1 MGLRDLFR
9 PKWKNADPA
18 IRLQAI
24 EALSPASQTS
34 ILVEIVQQDADDR
47 VRRAALRKIDD
58 IQVLDRLFSSENTLP
73 LREVLLQQMQAWL
86 NRFRS
91 MPHVA
96 AEWIQAAQQIHVASI
111 QVELILSCPDP
122 DASQALIRLLQD
134 DRHRREIAKRTSMP
148 QLRAAALEAIQAPT
162 VLRELVLWSDDKQEV
177 ASMVARVQDRRVLS
191 DLARLG
197 SKWVRQCVADRMAQ
211 ISSDALAPGVGK
223 MPGGDRQEMLKKLCR
238 LAEDSIR
245 NPDWDAAVADFE
257 QVQQQWQQCNPDRA
271 NTQEQDWIQQ
281 FERISSQ
288 FFMRKQA
295 LLDRMKADL
304 ERERQQQAQQVVTT
318 PARVAPEAAV
328 RSEAR
333 TASQETARERDR
345 GQKDLHRAYE
355 EHTARLHTLCD
366 TLIAGLDSLPGKELS
381 LRRKQCEDGIQNL
394 AVLPV
399 AAQKTLKK
407 RFDEIRDAIRRRQLE
422 MKELTEWKKW
432 SSVHA
437 LETACQQAEALL
449 QEPAKPSFS
458 KDFREL
464 RSVWT
469 AIQALS
475 GADTAALKK
484 RFRTAYKGLREIYL
498 QSVQASQKEREE
510 NCTKKQALVT
520 QVEALLQLTDM
531 REISKQVRSLEQ
543 AWKQIGP
550 MPREQ
555 AEPIM
560 QRYRAARAQLFE
572 RLRVHRK
579 REQAEFVQRTRQK
592 ESLCAKAESL
602 VTESDVRTATSA
614 VKKLQEEWKKVGS
627 LPKKEGDLLW
637 QRFRKACDAIF
648 ARRTGE
654 IQQQRTDKQ
663 NNLAEKEDLC
673 HKLEQSIQAATRPE
687 PGPFAWL
694 RRLWSQWKQ
703 VGPLPTQAQQ
713 EILEQRF
720 VRLSQQFVRKYQD
733 ALSSDERA
741 TLEKEWARFE
751 NRIQLPAGILQ
762 SMEN

>member
-9 PKWKNADPA
+9 PKWKNADPT

-24 EALSPASQTS
+24 EALSSPSQTT
-34 ILVEIVQQDADDR
+34 ILVEIVEQDAEDS

-58 IQVLDRLFSSENTLP
+58 IQALDRLFAAESTLA
-73 LREVLLQQMQAWL
+73 LREPLLQQMQVWL

-91 MPHVA
+91 TSHVT
-96 AEWIQAAQQIHVASI
+96 AEWIQAAQQIRVPTI
-111 QVELILSCPDP
+111 QVELILACPDP
-122 DASQALIRLLQD
+122 GASQALIRLVQD
-134 DRHRREIAKRTSMP
+134 DKQRREIVKKSTLPR
-148 QLRAAALEAIQAPT
+148 LRAAALEAIQTPA
-162 VLRELVLWSDDKQEV
+162 VLKDLILWSQDKQEV
-177 ASMVARVQDRRVLS
+177 ASLVARLQDRRVLS

-211 ISSDALAPGVGK
+211 LSSDAGASGIGQTPGS
-223 MPGGDRQEMLKKLCR
+223 DRQEVLKKLCR
-238 LAEDSIR
+238 LAEDSVR

-257 QVQQQWQQCNPDRA
+257 QAQRQWQQSNPDRT
-271 NTQEQDWIQQ
+271 NPQEQTWIQQ
-281 FERISSQ
+281 FDRISSQ
-288 FFMRKQA
+288 FSARRQA

-304 ERERQQQAQQVVTT
+304 EKERQQAQQVVIPSRRVT
-318 PARVAPEAAV
+318 PVPAV
-328 RSEAR
+328 RTTRE
-333 TASQETARERDR
+333 EPIRERDR
-345 GQKDLHRAYE
+345 AQGDLHRAYE
-355 EHTARLHTLCD
+355 EHTARLHALCD
-366 TLIAGLDSLPGKELS
+366 TLMTGLDSLPGKELS
-381 LRRKQCEDGIQNL
+381 LRRKQCEDGVQNL
-394 AVLPV
+394 AVLPI

-449 QEPAKPSFS
+449 QEPARPSFS
-458 KDFREL
+458 KDFKEL
-464 RSVWT
+464 RSAWA

-510 NCTKKQALVT
+510 NVTKKQALVV

-602 VTESDVRTATSA
+602 TAESDVKIATSA
-614 VKKLQEEWKKVGS
+614 VKKLQEEWKKIGS

-663 NNLAEKEDLC
+663 NNFAEKEDLC
-673 HKLEQSIQAATRPE
+673 HKLEQSIQAATRPD

-694 RRLWSQWKQ
+694 RSLWSQWKQ

-751 NRIQLPAGILQ
+751 NRIQIPADILQ
-762 SMEN
+762 SVEN